1 MRNLVI
7 ATAITVAFG
16 LTGALV
22 WKTDAV
28 GAVSV
33 VPHGLSGPMS
43 TPIHPAACNGATGG
57 HGCGGGYTWMCNG
70 NGYCRCVR
78 C

>member
-7 ATAITVAFG
+7 ATVVTVALG

-28 GAVSV
+28 GAVNV

-43 TPIHPAACNGATGG
+43 MPVHPAACNGQTGG
-57 HGCGGGYTWMCNG
+57 HGCGAGFTWACNG
-70 NGYCRCVR
+70 NGNCRCVR

>member
-1 MRNLVI
+1 MRDLVI
-7 ATAITVAFG
+7 ATAITVALG

-22 WKTDAV
+22 WKTDAA
-28 GAVSV
+28 GAASV
-33 VPHGLSGPMS
+33 VPHHLSGPM

-57 HGCGGGYTWMCNG
+57 HGCGAGYTWMCNG

>member
-1 MRNLVI
+1 
-7 ATAITVAFG
+7 
-16 LTGALV
+16 V
-22 WKTDAV
+22 WKTDAA
-28 GAVSV
+28 GAASV
-33 VPHGLSGPMS
+33 VPHHLSGPM

-57 HGCGGGYTWMCNG
+57 HGCGAGYTWMCNG

>member
-7 ATAITVAFG
+7 AAVITIALG

-22 WKTDAV
+22 WKADAA
-28 GAVSV
+28 GAAGA

-43 TPIHPAACNGATGG
+43 KPVHPAACNGQTGG
-57 HGCGGGYTWMCNG
+57 HGCGAGYTWWCNG
-70 NGYCRCVR
+70 NGSCKCVP